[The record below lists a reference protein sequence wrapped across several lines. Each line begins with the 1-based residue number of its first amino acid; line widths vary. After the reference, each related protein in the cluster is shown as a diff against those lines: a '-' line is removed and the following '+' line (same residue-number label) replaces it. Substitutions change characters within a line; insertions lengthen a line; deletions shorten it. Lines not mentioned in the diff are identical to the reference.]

1 MCKHAG
7 KNTIIIAQFLKHVF
21 EGNIEG
27 TGKEEDVE
35 EDVSSYWRNQRILE
49 TERGSAR
56 SHSVEN
62 SLWNRIP
69 NCRKANYGM
78 NE

>member
-1 MCKHAG
+1 MHVIPTFHRVCKHAG
-7 KNTIIIAQFLKHVF
+7 KNTIIIVQFLKHVI

-27 TGKEEDVE
+27 TGKE

-49 TERGSAR
+49 TERVSTR

-62 SLWNRIP
+62 SL
-69 NCRKANYGM
+69 
-78 NE
+78 